1 MKAVAWFH
9 SERFESGESA
19 AEEDAGADGGNMT
32 ILKHVSAAT
41 NIVSIELVF
50 LRKASAC
57 DRVELQAL
65 EIPQVRQVKVL
76 ICG

>member
-1 MKAVAWFH
+1 
-9 SERFESGESA
+9 
-19 AEEDAGADGGNMT
+19 MT